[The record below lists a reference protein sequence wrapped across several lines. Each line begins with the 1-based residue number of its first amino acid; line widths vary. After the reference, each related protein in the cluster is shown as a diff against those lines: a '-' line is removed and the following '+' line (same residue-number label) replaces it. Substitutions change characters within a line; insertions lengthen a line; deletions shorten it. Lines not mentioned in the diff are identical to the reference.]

1 MQEGTT
7 SLLLDL
13 LEGGQSIEVVS
24 VAGERPGGIAWESPG
39 KSQELDVEIG
49 DR

>member
-7 SLLLDL
+7 SLLLDP
-13 LEGGQSIEVVS
+13 LESGQSIEVVS
-24 VAGERPGGIAWESPG
+24 VAGERPGEIARESPG

-49 DR
+49 D